1 MNTTRREISPF
12 HLRLPATSANLGP
25 GFDTV
30 AVALNLHLEVTA
42 QLEDTFSIAARG
54 RDREACGKVDGNLIF
69 DTYRGILTDCGESI
83 RPLHLDVSNEIPLG
97 MGCGSS
103 AAARLAGIA
112 LAVHYG
118 GLGWREDE
126 VLAAA
131 TYLEGH
137 PDNATACWMGGMTV
151 ATVCPQNGTDAAR
164 QNAFPRVHAARM
176 DVPAHWRAVM
186 VMPSAPMRTEE
197 SRRVLP
203 ERYRRA
209 DVVENLQHCGLLVAA
224 FASGQSELLRAAMHD
239 TLHQPYRSSICPL
252 FEKLLPLRRESGV
265 LGVALSGAGPGV
277 LLIVDRHLS
286 DESLHRAVEPLLGS
300 ATDAEVAPCDFCE
313 EGAREGLGI
322 LFA

>member
-1 MNTTRREISPF
+1 MKTLRRPILPL

-25 GFDTV
+25 GFDTA

-42 QLEDTFSIAARG
+42 RLEGTFSIAARG
-54 RDREACGKVDGNLIF
+54 RDSEACGKVEGNLIF
-69 DTYRGILTDCGESI
+69 DTYRRILTDCGQSI
-83 RPLHLDVSNEIPLG
+83 QPLHLDVSNEIPLG

-103 AAARLAGIA
+103 AAARLAGIV
-112 LAVHYG
+112 LAVHYR

-137 PDNATACWMGGMTV
+137 PDNATACWMGSMTV
-151 ATVCPQNGTDAAR
+151 ATVCRRTDAAR
-164 QNAFPRVHAARM
+164 QNAFPRVHAARI

-186 VMPSAPMRTEE
+186 VLPSVPVQTEE

-203 ERYRRA
+203 EQYDRA
-209 DVVENLQHCGLLVAA
+209 DVIENLQHCGLLVAA

-252 FEKLLPLRRESGV
+252 LGKLLPLRRESGV

-277 LLIVDRHLS
+277 LLVVERELS
-286 DESLHRAVEPLLGS
+286 DEWLNRAIQPLLGS
-300 ATDAEVAPCDFCE
+300 ATDAEVVPCDFCE
-313 EGAREGLGI
+313 EGARKSLGN